1 MLSNRNLTATQA
13 QLTLSATFSYIMN
26 LNLFHVSMTALFMQ
40 SHWVRHFLIFLA
52 PNKLTNGLT
61 EVSSFSGN
69 IISIDIIFI
78 TVIII
83 IIINIADIVE
93 ERQKRTGSFG
103 KVVAKVR
110 DKEARI
116 KAETPSLTF

>member
-1 MLSNRNLTATQA
+1 MVSCVNDRLVYAV
-13 QLTLSATFSYIMN
+13 TL
-26 LNLFHVSMTALFMQ
+26 
-40 SHWVRHFLIFLA
+40 VRHFLIFLA

-69 IISIDIIFI
+69 IISIDVIFI

-83 IIINIADIVE
+83 IITNIVE

-103 KVVAKVR
+103 KVVMKVR